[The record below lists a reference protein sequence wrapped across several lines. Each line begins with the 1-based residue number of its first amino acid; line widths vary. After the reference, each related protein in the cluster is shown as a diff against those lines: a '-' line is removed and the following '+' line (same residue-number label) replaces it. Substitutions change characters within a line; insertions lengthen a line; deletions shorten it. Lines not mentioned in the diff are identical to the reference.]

1 MAKHTLKILR
11 LPHCKVFKTCFAHFS
26 TLPMK
31 GLMLVVNSLLT
42 DKMAN
47 LKTEGIARRYAK
59 TAFSQNMWVSGGKKC
74 SFFGKFGVLC
84 SLVTSVLR
92 FDLLPYYRQIALCIF
107 CESAIQKISAN
118 KGVTWNN

>member
-1 MAKHTLKILR
+1 MFCPFFNITHERINACCQFIANR
-11 LPHCKVFKTCFAHFS
+11 Q
-26 TLPMK
+26 K
-31 GLMLVVNSLLT
+31 GESQNGGNCPKLCENC
-42 DKMAN
+42 
-47 LKTEGIARRYAK
+47 
-59 TAFSQNMWVSGGKKC
+59 AFSQNMWVSGGKKC

-107 CESAIQKISAN
+107 YESAIQKISAN